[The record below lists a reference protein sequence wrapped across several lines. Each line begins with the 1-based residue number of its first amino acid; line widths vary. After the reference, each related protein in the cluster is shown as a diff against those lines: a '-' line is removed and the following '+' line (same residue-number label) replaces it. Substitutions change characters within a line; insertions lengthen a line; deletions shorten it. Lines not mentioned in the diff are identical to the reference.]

1 MCLACIKVGTH
12 VTPSYLRLTFKEKK
26 KEANREAQSKAIQMC
41 IVVSLKNSERV
52 VGAK

>member
-12 VTPSYLRLTFKEKK
+12 VTPSYLRLTFKEK